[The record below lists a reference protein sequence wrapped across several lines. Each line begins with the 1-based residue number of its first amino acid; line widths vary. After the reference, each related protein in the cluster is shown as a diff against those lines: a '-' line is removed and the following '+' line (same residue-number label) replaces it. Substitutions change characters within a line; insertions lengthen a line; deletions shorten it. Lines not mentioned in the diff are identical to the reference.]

1 MYFGEEL
8 ENGKKFFYDVNEFY
22 IGEKNDKM
30 ENDGIGIFIGKKTG
44 NIYKGEF
51 KNNLRNGLGTVYD
64 KNGNIIEQG
73 FYNDGSLQISVLE
86 FQDNNI

>member
-1 MYFGEEL
+1 
-8 ENGKKFFYDVNEFY
+8 
-22 IGEKNDKM
+22 M

-73 FYNDGSLQISVLE
+73 FYNDGSLQISVLD